1 MTDKEPLIEFP
12 CNFPIKIIG
21 KKTAYFA
28 TEISE
33 ITRKHFPNTPDEVI
47 VSKES
52 QKGNYLSITI
62 TVYVHNKETLDALYL
77 ELTKHPDTKMV
88 L

>member
-1 MTDKEPLIEFP
+1 MTDNESLIEFP

-21 KKTAYFA
+21 NNTAYFA
-28 TEISE
+28 TEIIE

-47 VSKES
+47 IMQES
-52 QKGNYLSITI
+52 QHGNYLSLTI
-62 TVYVHNKETLDALYL
+62 TVYVHNKQTLDALYL
-77 ELTKHPDTKMV
+77 ELTKHPDIKMV

>member
-1 MTDKEPLIEFP
+1 MTDNESLIEFP

-28 TEISE
+28 ADVIE
-33 ITRKHFPNTPDEVI
+33 ITRKHFPNTTDEVI
-47 VSKES
+47 VSQES

-62 TVYVHNKETLDALYL
+62 TVYVYNKETLDALYH
-77 ELTKHPDTKMV
+77 ELTKHPDIKMV